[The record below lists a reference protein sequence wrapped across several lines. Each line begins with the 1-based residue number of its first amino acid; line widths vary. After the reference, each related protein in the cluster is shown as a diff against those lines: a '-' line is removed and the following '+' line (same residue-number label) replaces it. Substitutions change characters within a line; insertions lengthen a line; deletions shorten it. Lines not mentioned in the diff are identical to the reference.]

1 MILFDFRLMFKMF
14 CRSLCGEGR
23 SRAPLTLKR
32 MAVLAAFFPL
42 FLLMEIT
49 NRLGF
54 FRIEFYFPI
63 LEKLR

>member
-14 CRSLCGEGR
+14 YRSFCGEDR

-42 FLLMEIT
+42 FLLMEII

-54 FRIEFYFPI
+54 FVDRILFP
-63 LEKLR
+63 